1 MPERA
6 RQPPTQICAEGSPSA
21 AKDSWLQCSVGL
33 LDNCE
38 VGTRPIVTH
47 DTSPGS
53 LLGRVYAGVTVST
66 PTFVD
71 RFRSRIGL
79 LHLLG
84 VFSGFL
90 PPGLN
95 QNALASQT
103 KKVLPAGRS
112 SYTRGSAMRALTHL
126 HTTDYTIQLKPG
138 GLSTKAVPEWLRCIR
153 S

>member
-1 MPERA
+1 M
-6 RQPPTQICAEGSPSA
+6 A
-21 AKDSWLQCSVGL
+21 AMSVGL

-38 VGTRPIVTH
+38 GDKTDCHALHFALT
-47 DTSPGS
+47 
-53 LLGRVYAGVTVST
+53 LLGRIYAGVTVST

-138 GLSTKAVPEWLRCIR
+138 GLSTKSV
-153 S
+153 